1 MTYRSLLVFL
11 DRDPLCAA
19 RTQVAIQLAN
29 VLDCHLVGLAP
40 VEHSDLSAFSE
51 AVTSATES
59 AAQEGRDAPRNRAE
73 QTTEQFR
80 SACRAGGVK
89 SFEAVIEESDKAP
102 SLVRHAHCSDLII
115 LSQAN
120 PSAPGHRE
128 ARDLVERVV
137 LHSARPTLIL
147 PYAGHFDTVSGN
159 VLVAWDDSREAARA
173 LSDALP
179 LLRLAK
185 HVRVVSWNQAGA
197 DDDEMALRPRLDALN
212 QWLKWQGVAAEV
224 RVETTEIDIAD
235 AMLSFAADMETNLI
249 VMGAYG
255 HSRWAERI
263 LGGATRGL
271 LATMTVPVLMAH

>member
-1 MTYRSLLVFL
+1 MTYRSLLVLL

-40 VEHSDLSAFSE
+40 IDHSDLSAFSE
-51 AVTSATES
+51 APTSATEL
-59 AAQEGRDAPRNRAE
+59 AAQEGSAAPRHRAE
-73 QTTEQFR
+73 QTTQQFR
-80 SACRAGGVK
+80 GNCQAGGVK
-89 SFEAVIEESDKAP
+89 SFEAIIEESDKAP
-102 SLVRHAHCSDLII
+102 SLVRHANCSDLVI

-120 PSAPGHRE
+120 PSAPGHRG

-147 PYAGHFDTVSGN
+147 PYAGHFDTVGSN
-159 VLVAWDDSREAARA
+159 VLVAWDESREAARA

-185 HVRVVSWNQAGA
+185 HVLVVSWNQAGA
-197 DDDEMALRPRLDALN
+197 DDEKVLRPRLDALS
-212 QWLKWQGVAAEV
+212 QWLKWQGVSAKV
-224 RVETTEIDIAD
+224 RVEPTEIDIAD